1 MLWQTL
7 GRERTE
13 EDMNEHVNG
22 RLLALLRACG
32 VSLALGLAGNAGTA
46 LAQDAT
52 YSVKLL
58 TPEIAL
64 KLARATLDACR
75 KEGFQVSVAVTDRFG
90 VTQVLLRDR
99 YAGAHTVEAAT
110 NKAWTA
116 VSFRQDTLGLAKATM
131 DPAASGLRHFGR
143 VIALGGGVP
152 VEAGGSILGAVG
164 VSGGPG
170 GEADDRCARAG
181 LDAIK
186 DDISF

>member
-1 MLWQTL
+1 MTANTK
-7 GRERTE
+7 GNIVTT
-13 EDMNEHVNG
+13 
-22 RLLALLRACG
+22 LRACG
-32 VSLALGLAGNAGTA
+32 VSLALCLAGVAGTA

-52 YSVKLL
+52 YSIKLL

-64 KLARATLDACR
+64 KLARATLEACR

-99 YAGAHTVEAAT
+99 FAGPHTVEAAT

-116 VSFRQDTLGLAKATM
+116 VSFRQDTLGLARATI
-131 DPAASGLRHFGR
+131 DPANSGLRHFGR
-143 VIALGGGVP
+143 VVALGGGVP
-152 VEAGGSILGAVG
+152 IEAGGSTLGAVG

-181 LDAIK
+181 LEAIK

>member
-1 MLWQTL
+1 MARKEKSDSIRMMRAL
-7 GRERTE
+7 
-13 EDMNEHVNG
+13 V
-22 RLLALLRACG
+22 LAVCLAPA
-32 VSLALGLAGNAGTA
+32 SLFGTA
-46 LAQDAT
+46 QAQDAT

-99 YAGAHTVEAAT
+99 FAGPHTVTVAA

-116 VSFRQDTLGLAKATM
+116 VSFRQDTLSFAKATS
-131 DPAASGLRHFGR
+131 DPAHSGPRHFER
-143 VIALGGGVP
+143 VVAVGGGVL

-164 VSGGPG
+164 VSGAPG
-170 GEADDRCARAG
+170 GEADDRCAKAG
-181 LDAIK
+181 LEAIK
-186 DDISF
+186 DDIAF